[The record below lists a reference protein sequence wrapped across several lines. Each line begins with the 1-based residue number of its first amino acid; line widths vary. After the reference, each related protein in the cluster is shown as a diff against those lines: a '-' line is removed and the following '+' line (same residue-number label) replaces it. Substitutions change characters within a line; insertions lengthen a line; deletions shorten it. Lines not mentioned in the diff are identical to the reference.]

1 MYLDRRIEFRNG
13 SVVMNVGNQLM
24 PSSDVIDLT
33 AITGNRNIGAGEDL
47 VLVIA
52 VTTSFVGASATVQFD
67 LATGTNDTLSAGR
80 VVHLSTGPLTVAS
93 LTAGRILTYK
103 LPDADYQRYMGI
115 WQTVATA
122 NLTAGAVVAGIAT
135 ITPAFKAYPAAVNL

>member
-13 SVVMNVGNQLM
+13 SVVMNIGNQLM

-33 AITGNRNIGAGEDL
+33 AVTGGRNIGAGESL
-47 VLVIA
+47 ALVIA
-52 VTTSFVGASATVQFD
+52 VTTTFVGGAATVQFD

-80 VVHLSTGPLTVAS
+80 VVHMSTGPLAVST
-93 LTAGRILTYK
+93 LTAGRILVYS

-122 NLTAGAVVAGIAT
+122 NLTAGAVVAGIAAV
-135 ITPAFKAYPAAVNL
+135 TPAIKAYPAAVNL